1 MEKLFLWRYMS
12 LKIERGLFK
21 FDFIDYHAVL
31 CVPVDADSKEIR
43 KRYLK
48 IARRLH
54 PDSCASASVEEKQ
67 LASELLSKLVN
78 PAYEKLSQDKSRT
91 EYMVVLSQMG
101 KRLVQESA
109 SVDLSSEPARQLAA
123 VPNVEQL
130 YRSAIT
136 KISETQYENLSQ
148 ALKIIAYV
156 SELNLV
162 YLMRTAGKKFA
173 SASAPAATSTTKAKT
188 NTGQSAENT
197 QTTSSQHTTNKE
209 DANVAQ
215 YLRRAQELMLK
226 NQFAQAR
233 IELQDAI
240 KLAPNN
246 SRCHSAI
253 GVVYLKQNQITMAKV
268 HFDRALQLDPND
280 KEASEG
286 KRKIEQFLGQKS
298 GTAKPT
304 ASSSTET
311 KPTDKSGGGGLFGGL
326 FGGKKK

>member
-1 MEKLFLWRYMS
+1 MS

-31 CVPVDADSKEIR
+31 CIPVDADSKEIR
-43 KRYLK
+43 KRYLQ

-54 PDSCASASVEEKQ
+54 PDSCASATPEEKQ

-78 PAYEKLSQDKSRT
+78 PAYEKLSSDKVRA

-109 SVDLSSEPARQLAA
+109 SVDLSSDPARQLAGA
-123 VPNVEQL
+123 PNVEQL
-130 YRSAIT
+130 YRSAIA
-136 KISETQYENLSQ
+136 KISETQYDNLSH
-148 ALKIIAYV
+148 ALKIIAYI

-173 SASAPAATSTTKAKT
+173 SAAPPKNSTV
-188 NTGQSAENT
+188 NTTGNT
-197 QTTSSQHTTNKE
+197 QSSPPQTTITKE
-209 DANVAQ
+209 DTNVAQ

-233 IELQDAI
+233 VELQDAI
-240 KLAPNN
+240 KLAPHN
-246 SRCHSAI
+246 SRCHSLI
-253 GVVYLKQNQITMAKV
+253 GVVYLKQNQTTMAKV

-280 KEASEG
+280 TEASEG

-298 GTAKPT
+298 GTAKPA
-304 ASSSTET
+304 ASSSAGT
-311 KPTDKSGGGGLFGGL
+311 KPSDKSGGGGLFGGL

>member
-1 MEKLFLWRYMS
+1 MS

-130 YRSAIT
+130 YRSAIA
-136 KISETQYENLSQ
+136 KISETQYDNLSQ
-148 ALKIIAYV
+148 AVKIIAYV

-173 SASAPAATSTTKAKT
+173 SASASAPPATSTPKTKT
-188 NTGQSAENT
+188 NTGQTAENT
-197 QTTSSQHTTNKE
+197 EATSSQHTTNKE

-298 GTAKPT
+298 GTTKPT
-304 ASSSTET
+304 ASSSTGT
-311 KPTDKSGGGGLFGGL
+311 KPADKSGGGGLFGGL